1 MTIICTNILGAF
13 FVRQGDTA
21 IRLEESEAIAL
32 KRHLKPGLIISNGTH
47 QIDLDEDDVQTL
59 TDSIRS
65 LQKQKDKRRRSA
77 RRSLW
82 N

>member
-1 MTIICTNILGAF
+1 MITCTNTLGAF

-32 KRHLKPGLIISNGTH
+32 KRHIKAGLIISDGNNQIEIAEGDTH
-47 QIDLDEDDVQTL
+47 ILTEAISTL
-59 TDSIRS
+59 QQ
-65 LQKQKDKRRRSA
+65 QKQKRRRA
-77 RRSLW
+77 TRRALW